1 MSEINKR
8 TIANVGGIKIGLNNK
23 IVIQSMANI
32 KTSNFKS
39 VINQINQ
46 LVSYG
51 CELVRVSLLDDSD
64 FIGLKEIIK
73 QANCP
78 IIADIQYNP
87 EYAIKSI
94 KCGVAGIRINPG
106 NFLNID
112 KFVEIINQCK
122 KYHVAMRIG
131 INTGSLPNH
140 IKTNMQI
147 INYIKK
153 YITIC
158 EKNKFTN
165 IVLSIKSSNSSQ
177 TISLNK
183 KLYSTFKYPIH
194 IGVTEAGDLLTSTV
208 RSSKVLSQLLSQ
220 KIGNTIRVS
229 ISGDPINEVKVANL
243 ILQENGYD
251 VKLTKLISCPTCGRC
266 TIDHNE
272 LLNKINDFIYQ
283 YPNNKI
289 SVAIMGCNVNGIKEV
304 KNATIGIYGVNN
316 KYVLCCKHKMIG
328 MYNFD
333 EVLKLFKKYYLE
345 LFVK

>member
-229 ISGDPINEVKVANL
+229 ISGDPINEVKVAKL
-243 ILQENGYD
+243 ILQE
-251 VKLTKLISCPTCGRC
+251 K
-266 TIDHNE
+266 